1 MKIPS
6 ECVRAR
12 SHEPGAGEPIAE
24 PSRSARQ
31 GAPSAET
38 LSRRGTIAL
47 PVRLAWEDQPSS
59 NRRTRQ
65 LPALELG
72 DQVRRQRV
80 RAAGLQP
87 YELWLKPAEWQA
99 VKRFLERL
107 RARK

>member
-1 MKIPS
+1 MTHVVEAQRREP
-6 ECVRAR
+6 CPAQR
-12 SHEPGAGEPIAE
+12 SPQDVPKQFVGFDRPA
-24 PSRSARQ
+24 
-31 GAPSAET
+31 
-38 LSRRGTIAL
+38 LAL

>member
-1 MKIPS
+1 
-6 ECVRAR
+6 
-12 SHEPGAGEPIAE
+12 
-24 PSRSARQ
+24 
-31 GAPSAET
+31 
-38 LSRRGTIAL
+38 LL
-47 PVRLAWEDQPSS
+47 VRLAWEDQPSS
-59 NRRTRQ
+59 SRA
-65 LPALELG
+65 PELG